1 MRRLT
6 LAERQVVE
14 IAKALARAPSVLI
27 LDEATSALPP
37 RETEWLLDL
46 SRTLSRS
53 GMLVIFISHRL
64 AEVRQVADSV
74 TVFRNGKTVA
84 SHPIGEVS
92 DDEIIAEMLG
102 RQMERL
108 YPERKP
114 TATANDRAA
123 DPRSCCRRPPRRRR
137 SRPA

>member
-1 MRRLT
+1 M
-6 LAERQVVE
+6 
-14 IAKALARAPSVLI
+14 LI
-27 LDEATSALPP
+27 LDEATSALAP
-37 RETEWLLDL
+37 RETEWLLEL

-92 DDEIIAEMLG
+92 DDEIITEMLG
-102 RQMERL
+102 RQMDRL

-114 TATANDRAA
+114 TATATVALRTRGLSAGA
-123 DPRSCCRRPPRRRR
+123 RLTGSR

>member
-1 MRRLT
+1 
-6 LAERQVVE
+6 
-14 IAKALARAPSVLI
+14 
-27 LDEATSALPP
+27 
-37 RETEWLLDL
+37 
-46 SRTLSRS
+46 
-53 GMLVIFISHRL
+53 MLVIFISHRL

-114 TATANDRAA
+114 TATANIALRTRGLVCRRAA
-123 DPRSCCRRPPRRRR
+123 RRRR